1 MFVSVHKVYTQE
13 QINKRFQKIIF
24 QDLLRHYYRNF
35 IILNTLKIKIE
46 TADFNSY
53 PSEEHILKF
62 KSLPEDLRI
71 NKFTTSGKNH
81 DSLHEFELLLRN
93 INVEIDVFLDHL
105 KNKDLNKEIKLRDFN
120 AMFFKFSMIAER
132 ITKILKDLNYRD
144 FNSTEHFYAYLKQVS
159 EENAKRKKSVPPSL
173 ESQRMKIESGKEN
186 YFDQL
191 GLSKELDNDIR
202 LEFDVIQLIPFYQ
215 TTT

>member
-1 MFVSVHKVYTQE
+1 MSVHKVYTQE

-71 NKFTTSGKNH
+71 NKFTTSGKNY

>member
-1 MFVSVHKVYTQE
+1 MSVHKVYTQG

-35 IILNTLKIKIE
+35 IILNTLKIKLE

-71 NKFTTSGKNH
+71 NKFTTSGKNY

-120 AMFFKFSMIAER
+120 TMFFKFSMIAER
-132 ITKILKDLNYRD
+132 ITRILKDLKYKG

-159 EENAKRKKSVPPSL
+159 EENAKRKKSVPPSID
-173 ESQRMKIESGKEN
+173 SQRMEIESRKEN
-186 YFDQL
+186 FFDQL
-191 GLSKELDNDIR
+191 GLGKELDNDIK
-202 LEFDVIQLIPFYQ
+202 LEFDVLQLIPFYQ